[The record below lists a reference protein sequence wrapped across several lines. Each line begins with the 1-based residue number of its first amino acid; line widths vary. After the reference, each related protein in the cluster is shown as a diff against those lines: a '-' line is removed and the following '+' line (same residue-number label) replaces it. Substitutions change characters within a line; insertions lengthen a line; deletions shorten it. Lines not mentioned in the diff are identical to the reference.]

1 MAITL
6 NGTTGITTP
15 GLITDDSTLTV
26 DSANNRVGIGTNTP
40 GAELEVAST
49 SSLASRVRVRDSAG
63 YGDLLIYNNEWSFQL
78 NGSEKLRIENSGEV
92 GIGTDNP
99 GVILDVRET
108 KTAGSTQIRL
118 YNTDNSNTTTQT
130 AEVNLS
136 PDSRALAGAGI
147 KAFKE
152 KADFSTN
159 TGRDVSLALN
169 VVLNNAQSEAIRI
182 TSSGNVGIGT
192 TNPSQK
198 LDVNGVLK
206 CGPGIA
212 PFISAVFRDY
222 NDGSAIYASVVQA
235 GGGKFIS
242 GESYYFNSGHWRSD
256 TTTSTAIGLDSGN
269 IRFLTRSGLTANAD
283 FNGPIERLRITSSG
297 NVGIGTDNPVGSL
310 EVRDSKANLIVAKDG
325 LTVKSNS
332 DLHTTY
338 DTLQIGAGGALLSY
352 SIATVTADTQF
363 VHNAYR
369 SSGGTFKYRYADT
382 SARIRMNSPG
392 GEIIFDNA
400 ASGSADADITFSERL
415 RITSSG
421 NVGIGTDTVNFTQ
434 FGSNT
439 AGVAIQ
445 DIGGTNTAIKLSD
458 GNYHNYLVQA
468 GNSNLYLSHYGSGG
482 DIIFGTGSSGEERA
496 RLLYSGGLTFNGDTA
511 AANALDD
518 YEEGTFTPGFGVST
532 GTVSYSSQW
541 GKYTKVG
548 NVVYIWFR
556 LVATNDANGALY
568 YLTNLPFTIG
578 GINGQYPGPCIS
590 NFYNLNIGS
599 NGTLLGGYWRHGET
613 RFRFHSNG
621 NNTNQL
627 TPTLTASSSFEI
639 RGEGFYPVS

>member
-15 GLITDDSTLTV
+15 GLIADSPTLTV
-26 DSANNRVGIGTNTP
+26 DSANNRVGINTAAP
-40 GAELEVAST
+40 ANELEVWGTGTVALFSGSGGSGFIGIHDRDDGT
-49 SSLASRVRVRDSAG
+49 LGFIGVDGGTLKFQTPGSSYSD
-63 YGDLLIYNNEWSFQL
+63 
-78 NGSEKLRIENSGEV
+78 KLV
-92 GIGTDNP
+92 
-99 GVILDVRET
+99 
-108 KTAGSTQIRL
+108 
-118 YNTDNSNTTTQT
+118 
-130 AEVNLS
+130 
-136 PDSRALAGAGI
+136 
-147 KAFKE
+147 
-152 KADFSTN
+152 
-159 TGRDVSLALN
+159 
-169 VVLNNAQSEAIRI
+169 I
-182 TSSGNVGIGT
+182 TSAGNVGIGT
-192 TNPSQK
+192 NNPSAK

-206 CGPGIA
+206 CGPGVA
-212 PFISAVFRDY
+212 PFISAAFRDY

-242 GESYYFNSGHWRSD
+242 GESYYFNAGYWRSD

-518 YEEGTFTPGFGVST
+518 YEEGSW
-532 GTVSYSSQW
+532 TVSDGEGSNPVTSNVSWYVKIGSLVHIRASVNIGTTSSTSRISLTLPFNSNNSAYYAGEGCTGYST
-541 GKYTKVG
+541 YTG
-548 NVVYIWFR
+548 STPRPVVENGGTR
-556 LVATNDANGALY
+556 LYFYNESS
-568 YLTNLPFTIG
+568 TNLMTWQDFSGMRIDFSVTY
-578 GINGQYPGPCIS
+578 QR
-590 NFYNLNIGS
+590 
-599 NGTLLGGYWRHGET
+599 T
-613 RFRFHSNG
+613 
-621 NNTNQL
+621 
-627 TPTLTASSSFEI
+627 
-639 RGEGFYPVS
+639 